1 MFGMGWPEML
11 VIGIVAVM
19 VFGPD
24 KLPDLARQAGGFL
37 RGLRRMMDDA
47 RSDLSRELGD
57 DYDKFK
63 DLNLRDLN
71 PREFVRKQLTEA
83 VDDAEPKP
91 VPPGK
96 RPLRNGERPPFDPDA
111 T

>member
-1 MFGMGWPEML
+1 MFGMGWPELL
-11 VIGIVAVM
+11 VILIVGVV

-24 KLPDLARQAGGFL
+24 KLPDFARQAGRFL
-37 RGLRRMMDDA
+37 RSVRRMMDDA
-47 RSDLSRELGD
+47 RSDLSRELGE
-57 DYDKFK
+57 DYDKIK

-96 RPLRNGERPPFDPDA
+96 RPLTAGERPPFDPDA

>member
-1 MFGMGWPEML
+1 MFGMGWPEIM
-11 VIGIVAVM
+11 VILIVGVM

-24 KLPDLARQAGGFL
+24 KLPDMARQAGSFL
-37 RGLRRMMDDA
+37 RGVRRMMDDA
-47 RSDLSRELGD
+47 KEDLSQELGE

-83 VDDAEPKP
+83 VETEPDP

-96 RPLRNGERPPFDPDA
+96 RPLKKGERPPFDPDA

>member
-11 VIGIVAVM
+11 VILIVGVM

-37 RGLRRMMDDA
+37 RSLRRMMDDA
-47 RSDLSRELGD
+47 KQDLSTELGE
-57 DYDKFK
+57 DYDKIK
-63 DLNLRDLN
+63 DINLRDLN

-83 VDDAEPKP
+83 VEAEPDP

-96 RPLRNGERPPFDPDA
+96 RPLRKGERPPFDPDA

>member
-11 VIGIVAVM
+11 VILIVGVM
-19 VFGPD
+19 VFGPE
-24 KLPDLARQAGGFL
+24 KLPDLAKQAGGFL
-37 RGLRRMMDDA
+37 RSLRRMMDDA
-47 RSDLSRELGD
+47 KQDLSTELGE
-57 DYDKFK
+57 DYDKIK
-63 DLNLRDLN
+63 DINLRDLN

-83 VDDAEPKP
+83 VEAEPDP

-96 RPLRNGERPPFDPDA
+96 RPLKKGERPPFDPDA

>member
-1 MFGMGWPEML
+1 MFGMGWPELL
-11 VIGIVAVM
+11 VIMIVGVM

-24 KLPDLARQAGGFL
+24 KLPDLAKQAGGFL

-47 RSDLSRELGD
+47 RGDLSRELGE
-57 DYDKFK
+57 DYDKIK

-83 VDDAEPKP
+83 VEDAEPDP
-91 VPPGK
+91 MPPGK
-96 RPLRNGERPPFDPDA
+96 RPLRNGERPPFDAEA

>member
-1 MFGMGWPEML
+1 MFGMGWPELM
-11 VIGIVAVM
+11 VIGIAAVM

-24 KLPDLARQAGGFL
+24 KLPDLARQAGRFL
-37 RGLRRMMDDA
+37 RGVRRMMDDA
-47 RSDLSRELGD
+47 RNDLSRELGE
-57 DYDKFK
+57 DYEKIK

-83 VDDAEPKP
+83 IEDAEPERI
-91 VPPGK
+91 PPGK
-96 RPLRNGERPPFDPDA
+96 RPLKKGERPPFDVEA

>member
-1 MFGMGWPEML
+1 MFGMGWPELL
-11 VIGIVAVM
+11 VILIVGVV
-19 VFGPD
+19 VFGPER
-24 KLPDLARQAGGFL
+24 LPDFARQAGGFL
-37 RGLRRMMDDA
+37 RSVRRMMDDA

-57 DYDKFK
+57 DYDKIK

-96 RPLRNGERPPFDPDA
+96 RPLRSGERPPFDPEA